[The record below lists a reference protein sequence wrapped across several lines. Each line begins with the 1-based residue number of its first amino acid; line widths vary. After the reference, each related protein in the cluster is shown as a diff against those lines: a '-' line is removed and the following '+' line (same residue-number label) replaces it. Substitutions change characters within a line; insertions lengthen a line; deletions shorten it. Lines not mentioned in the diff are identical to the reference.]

1 MALTDN
7 QPKERFSR
15 LHYFFF
21 LIRRNPLMI
30 LGLLIILT
38 FLIVTVTAPL
48 LASHDPIKINPR
60 DRLTAPNLKHLFGT
74 DEMGRDIFSRI
85 VYGTR
90 ITLQMGLTVI
100 IAALLMGSF
109 LGILA
114 GFFGGFIDEL
124 IMRLTDI
131 FMSFP
136 YLVLAMVLTVIKELL
151 YNETKTVD
159 IVTIGL
165 RDRERSLVLNIKY
178 GGWASVCDF
187 SSISSS
193 SLSAL
198 VRRSSI
204 DPGGLDSVLAGAFGA
219 KQRVICGRQQVRH
232 VISVIRESGHAQ
244 AGSNANLKA
253 LVAQENL
260 ISYSNLN
267 FLCLRHGMSLIK
279 AGQDNHELISG
290 VGYGVC
296 RIFEGFPYGCGHL
309 FNGAA
314 AVEMAVR
321 VHHGFET
328 VEIHE
333 NDGHN
338 RSVGLGMF
346 DQVGQRLI

>member
-90 ITLQMGLTVI
+90 ITLQLGLTVI

-136 YLVLAMVLTVIKELL
+136 YLVLTMVLTVIKELL

-178 GGWASVCDF
+178 GGWAIVCDF

-198 VRRSSI
+198 VRRSS
-204 DPGGLDSVLAGAFGA
+204 
-219 KQRVICGRQQVRH
+219 
-232 VISVIRESGHAQ
+232 
-244 AGSNANLKA
+244 
-253 LVAQENL
+253 
-260 ISYSNLN
+260 
-267 FLCLRHGMSLIK
+267 
-279 AGQDNHELISG
+279 
-290 VGYGVC
+290 
-296 RIFEGFPYGCGHL
+296 
-309 FNGAA
+309 
-314 AVEMAVR
+314 
-321 VHHGFET
+321 
-328 VEIHE
+328 
-333 NDGHN
+333 N
-338 RSVGLGMF
+338 RS
-346 DQVGQRLI
+346 RRT

>member
-1 MALTDN
+1 MALIDN

-60 DRLTAPNLKHLFGT
+60 VRLTAPNLKHLFGT

-124 IMRLTDI
+124 VMRLTDI

-136 YLVLAMVLTVIKELL
+136 YLVLAMVLTVIIGPSIQNAILAMAVVWWPTYARLIRSEVLRIKQMQYIKASRGFGASNPFIILRHIVPNSWVPVLVQCSLDFGRVIMYAASLSFIGLGPQPPSPEWGAMINAGRFYIENAWWYSTFPGLAIMITILGFNLL
-151 YNETKTVD
+151 GD
-159 IVTIGL
+159 GL
-165 RDRERSLVLNIKY
+165 RDILDPRL
-178 GGWASVCDF
+178 
-187 SSISSS
+187 
-193 SLSAL
+193 
-198 VRRSSI
+198 RR
-204 DPGGLDSVLAGAFGA
+204 
-219 KQRVICGRQQVRH
+219 
-232 VISVIRESGHAQ
+232 
-244 AGSNANLKA
+244 
-253 LVAQENL
+253 
-260 ISYSNLN
+260 
-267 FLCLRHGMSLIK
+267 
-279 AGQDNHELISG
+279 
-290 VGYGVC
+290 
-296 RIFEGFPYGCGHL
+296 
-309 FNGAA
+309 
-314 AVEMAVR
+314 
-321 VHHGFET
+321 
-328 VEIHE
+328 
-333 NDGHN
+333 
-338 RSVGLGMF
+338 
-346 DQVGQRLI
+346 